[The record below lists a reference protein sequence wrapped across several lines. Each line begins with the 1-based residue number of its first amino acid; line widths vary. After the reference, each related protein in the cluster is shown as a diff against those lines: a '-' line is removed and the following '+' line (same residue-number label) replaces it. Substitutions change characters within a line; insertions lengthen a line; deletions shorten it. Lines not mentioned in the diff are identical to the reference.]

1 MTETSTL
8 SGTISPTRQKILMLL
23 KKGGGMTASELGDR
37 LKITSMGVRRHL
49 ITMERDGLVQYDE
62 VQRGL
67 GRPSYV
73 YSMTSF
79 ADDLFPK
86 NYWQLANELL
96 QYVESSEGEEKVE
109 ALFYQRAERRI
120 RQARQRL
127 NDRDLPQQV
136 AELARILQEDGYL
149 AEWSQ
154 LDEDT
159 WYIQEHN
166 CAVHQVAQRYDQV
179 CVSELFFIRS
189 VLTDAEVNRE
199 QHLMNGDRLCGY
211 VIRRRKNRE

>member
-1 MTETSTL
+1 
-8 SGTISPTRQKILMLL
+8 
-23 KKGGGMTASELGDR
+23 MTASELGGR
-37 LKITSMGVRRHL
+37 LNITSMGVRRHL

-73 YSMTSF
+73 YSLTSF
-79 ADDLFPK
+79 ADNLFPK
-86 NYWQLANELL
+86 NYWQLTNELL
-96 QYVESSEGEEKVE
+96 QYVESSDGEEKVE
-109 ALFYQRAERRI
+109 ALFYQRAGRRI

-127 NDRDLPQQV
+127 NGRELTQQV
-136 AELARILQEDGYL
+136 AEAARILEEDGYL

-159 WYIQEHN
+159 WCIQEHN
-166 CAVHQVAQRYDQV
+166 CAVHQVAQRYYQA
-179 CVSELFFIRS
+179 CISELFFIRS

-199 QHLMNGDRLCGY
+199 HHLMDGDRFCGY
-211 VIRRRKNRE
+211 VIRRRNSHG